1 MSEELKVLKMEG
13 NGSLTAAAV
22 VAALQCVAWLF
33 LNLNKTKEHFA
44 NCIYL
49 KKNLEMIIKEEEPSR
64 SSSQIIDE
72 KITAAAQLLK
82 VIFFTSSS
90 TRKRTD
96 H

>member
-13 NGSLTAAAV
+13 NGSLTAV

-72 KITAAAQLLK
+72 KITAAAAQLLK